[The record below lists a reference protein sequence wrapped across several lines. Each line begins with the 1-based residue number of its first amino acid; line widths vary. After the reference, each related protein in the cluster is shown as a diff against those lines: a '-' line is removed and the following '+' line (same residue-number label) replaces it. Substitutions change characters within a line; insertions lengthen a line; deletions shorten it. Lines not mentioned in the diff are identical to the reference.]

1 MLKQISCDKFIK
13 NGVKRPPINFD
24 KGLNVILGEDKG
36 SNSIGKSTLLMII
49 DFVFGG
55 DDYIYRCKEVKDA
68 IGDHTINFKFEFSGK
83 EYYFS
88 RSTNNHET
96 VNICDSNY
104 NILGHFP
111 LDEYSK
117 QIAAFYKLDENEL
130 TLRAAIG
137 PYSRIYHRETLNE
150 ERPINAAFR
159 EKTKD
164 AIFKFIKLHKKYS
177 SLIEINKE
185 YEEAKSKLDTIKKAQ
200 EYKYVAKINQDSYN
214 KNKKELSKL
223 QDDLVKLEKENEIGL
238 GNKERIKSERHNQ
251 LLNQIEELESARNS
265 LISERNKLQV
275 EPIKKDGDFQK
286 LLGELSKYFNV
297 KVQDLSQIE
306 SFHIQLSNILNIEYK
321 VSLDKINTS
330 IEYLNKDIENLQDE
344 YKKLERIDNV
354 SKAIL
359 AEHLRL
365 NTEIDRLSKENQFYE
380 IKCAVNEEEKVKKAE
395 LESSTTS
402 ILIGLQNDIN
412 SKLKDLAND
421 SFGSNNPPKLTLN
434 SLERYYFKTPFD
446 GGTGTQQKGLI
457 LFDLIT
463 LNTTNLPIVIHDSV
477 LLKNIEDK
485 SLGII
490 INEYTKTNKQVF
502 IAYDRASTYSHEIY
516 QKLIDNTRITLGEN
530 GNELFGYSFTKKIEE
545 DKKKAE

>member
-13 NGVKRPPINFD
+13 DGVKRPPINFD

-55 DDYIYRCKEVKDA
+55 DDYIYRCKEVKDS
-68 IGDHTINFKFEFSGK
+68 IGDHTINFKFEFNGK
-83 EYYFS
+83 EYFFS
-88 RSTNNHET
+88 RSTNDPQNI
-96 VNICDSNY
+96 NICDSNY
-104 NILGHFP
+104 KVLGHLP
-111 LDEYSK
+111 LEDYSK
-117 QIAAFYKLDENEL
+117 QIASFYGLDENEL

-150 ERPINAAFR
+150 EKPINAAFR

-200 EYKYVAKINQDSYN
+200 EYKYVAKVNQDGYN

-223 QDDLVKLEKENEIGL
+223 QDDLAKLEKENEIGL

-251 LLNQIEELESARNS
+251 LLNQIDELENAKSS

-275 EPIKKDGDFQK
+275 EPVKKDGDFQK
-286 LLGELSKYFNV
+286 LLEELNKYFDV

-306 SFHIQLSNILNIEYK
+306 NFHIQLSNILNTEYK
-321 VSLDKINTS
+321 ESLEKINKS
-330 IEYLNKDIENLQDE
+330 IEYLSKDIEALQDE
-344 YKKLERIDNV
+344 YKKLEQIDNV

-365 NTEIDRLSKENQFYE
+365 NTEIDRLTKENQFYD
-380 IKCAVNEEEKVKKAE
+380 IKCSVNEEEKAKKAE
-395 LESSTTS
+395 LESSTTN
-402 ILIGLQNDIN
+402 ILVGLQDDIN
-412 SKLKDLAND
+412 SKLRNLAVN
-421 SFGSNNPPKLTLN
+421 SFGSNNPPRLTLN

-446 GGTGTQQKGLI
+446 GGTGTQQKGLV
-457 LFDLIT
+457 LFDLVT
-463 LNTTNLPIVIHDSV
+463 LNNTNLPIIIHDSV

-490 INEYTKTNKQVF
+490 INEYTKTEKQVF
-502 IAYDRASTYSHEIY
+502 IAYDRASTYSPEIRK
-516 QKLIDNTRITLGEN
+516 QLLDNTKITLGEN
-530 GNELFGYSFTKKIEE
+530 GNELFGYSFTKKIDE